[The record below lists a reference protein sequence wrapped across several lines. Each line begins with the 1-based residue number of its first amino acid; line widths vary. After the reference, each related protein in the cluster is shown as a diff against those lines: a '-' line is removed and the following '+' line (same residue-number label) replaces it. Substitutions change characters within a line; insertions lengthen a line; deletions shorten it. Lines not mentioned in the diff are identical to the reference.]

1 MEVYRGLENVPRQT
15 VAGCAL
21 TIGNFDG
28 LHTGHQRLIT
38 EVKERAKLID
48 GPSLVMT
55 FSPHPGHL
63 LAPKKHPPL
72 LTTDEKKARL
82 IEQAGI
88 DHLVFVNF
96 NEELA
101 DYEPKRFVKDILIDI
116 LHPKQIIVGYD
127 FCFGSQRKGNFETL
141 RRMSAEYGYEVD
153 VVGAHSR
160 GDTIVSS
167 SLIRKTIASGE
178 VRAAT
183 RYLGRFYS
191 IEGNVVGGKKVGRQ
205 LGYPT
210 ANIAAANELIPPDG
224 VYAVLARL
232 GDNIHQGAASIGTR
246 PTFDDVER
254 TIEVFLLDFDGDI
267 YSEHLEIGFVK
278 RIRDQITFPGP
289 EQLIAQIEAD
299 IASIKTTLDELP
311 PEQLNF

>member
-1 MEVYRGLENVPRQT
+1 VEVYHGLENVPRAT
-15 VAGCAL
+15 VGGCAL

-28 LHTGHQRLIT
+28 LHTGHQRLIS
-38 EVKERAKLID
+38 EVLQRAELID

-72 LTTDEKKARL
+72 LTTDQQKARL

-88 DHLVFVNF
+88 EHLVFVNF

-101 DYEPKRFVKDILIDI
+101 EYDPKRFVREIIIDI
-116 LHPKQIIVGYD
+116 LHPRQIIVGYD
-127 FCFGSQRKGNFETL
+127 FCFGRQRKGNFETL
-141 RRMSAEYGYEVD
+141 RRMSGEFDYEVD

-191 IEGNVVGGKKVGRQ
+191 IEGDVIGGKKVGRQ

-224 VYAVLARL
+224 VYAVFSRV
-232 GDNIHQGAASIGTR
+232 GDKIHQGAASIGTR

-289 EQLIAQIEAD
+289 DELVGQIKAD
-299 IASIKTTLDELP
+299 IVSIKQTLNEFP
-311 PEQLNF
+311 PENINF